1 MEGQKSMTWTDALFE
16 TKAEVLTGFIT
27 ASIIT
32 RIATNGLWLRKRS
45 KPRKD
50 HALTLPRVS
59 RMRSATTTP
68 EANVKAAT
76 SQIAAC
82 RPSASAVTP
91 ASSAPTA

>member
-32 RIATNGLWLRKRS
+32 RIANGLWLRKRS

-50 HALTLPRVS
+50 QALTLPRVS

-68 EANVKAAT
+68 DANVTAAT
-76 SQIAAC
+76 SQIAAGT
-82 RPSASAVTP
+82 PSKSAVTP